1 MDHELQQHWNKINQQ
16 RAAFYGWF
24 AGAFAKELSNQ
35 AFEFYSDGN
44 ADALLQALAQL
55 GFEREVAHLQEF
67 TAALKGT
74 EDERINLMADF
85 ASCFLLDSRQS
96 ALPYASY
103 YLEES
108 KLLYGDAN
116 TRMREFLEG
125 NQLQLHE
132 DFREPADHL
141 VVYLAVMADW
151 CAEVANLSEP
161 VEIQRQI
168 AAQHEFLT
176 EGLLP
181 WLVDWAK
188 RLDSVPNLGF
198 TFYPAMGQ
206 LLLSYV
212 TADADAMLD
221 GQDDSSAAKA
231 VKAVDRTS
239 ADGNHTLH

>member
-1 MDHELQQHWNKINQQ
+1 MDQELQQHWNKINQQ

-24 AGAFAKELSNQ
+24 AGAFAKELSKQ
-35 AFEFYSDGN
+35 AFEFYSGGDS
-44 ADALLQALAQL
+44 DSLLQALAQL
-55 GFEREVAHLQEF
+55 GFESEIGPLQEF
-67 TAALKGT
+67 TSSLEGT
-74 EDERINLMADF
+74 EDERISLMADF

-116 TRMREFLEG
+116 TRMNEFLQG

-132 DFREPADHL
+132 EFREPADHL

-151 CAEVANLSEP
+151 CTEVAECTDP

-168 AAQHEFLT
+168 VEQHEFLT
-176 EGLLP
+176 EALLP
-181 WLVDWAK
+181 WLEEWAK
-188 RLDSVPNLGF
+188 RLDNVPNLSF

-212 TADADAMLD
+212 TVDADAMLD
-221 GQDDSSAAKA
+221 GLDDGTAAKA
-231 VKAVDRTS
+231 VEAAARTS

>member
-1 MDHELQQHWNKINQQ
+1 MDQELQQNWNKINQQ

-24 AGAFAKELSNQ
+24 AGAFSTELSKQ
-35 AFEFYSDGN
+35 GFELYSDGSL
-44 ADALLQALAQL
+44 DSLLDVLKQL
-55 GFEREVAHLQEF
+55 GFETEVERLQAF
-67 TAALKGT
+67 TTSLKGT

-108 KLLYGDAN
+108 KLLYGEAT
-116 TRMREFLEG
+116 TRMREFLQG

-141 VVYLAVMADW
+141 VVYLAVMADL
-151 CAEVANLSEP
+151 CTEVANLTEP

-168 AAQHEFLT
+168 AEQHEFLT
-176 EGLLP
+176 EALLP
-181 WLVDWAK
+181 WLEGWAK
-188 RLDSVPNLGF
+188 RLDAVPNLSF

-212 TADADAMLD
+212 QTDAEAMLD
-221 GQDDSSAAKA
+221 GQDDGASAKT
-231 VKAVDRTS
+231 VDEVVRKS

>member
-1 MDHELQQHWNKINQQ
+1 MDQELQQHWNKINQQ

-35 AFEFYSDGN
+35 AFEFYSSGN
-44 ADALLQALAQL
+44 SEALLQALAQL
-55 GFEREVAHLQEF
+55 GFETEIARLQAF
-67 TAALKGT
+67 TAALEGT

-116 TRMREFLEG
+116 ARMNEFLQG
-125 NQLQLHE
+125 NELQLHE

-141 VVYLAVMADW
+141 VVYLAAMADW
-151 CAEVANLSEP
+151 CAEVADTTDP

-176 EGLLP
+176 EGLLT
-181 WLVDWAK
+181 WLGDWAK
-188 RLDSVPNLGF
+188 RLDSVPNLSF

-212 TADADAMLD
+212 TVDADAMLD
-221 GQDDSSAAKA
+221 GQDDGSAAKA
-231 VKAVDRTS
+231 VEAAARTS